1 MPRLCLRLAMTLAG
15 TVVASSLA
23 ARMQDEPS
31 PGTKDALR
39 FVQGLRERGYHDLAL
54 DYLEGLRQAP
64 DTPQDLREILD
75 YEQGRGLL
83 EEANVVSDLDRRRE
97 LLEQARLKLDA
108 FLMAHPEHKRVPEA
122 LVQLA
127 RLFYQRGQTAV
138 LQANDAATPA
148 EKQAKLDEARAS
160 FGQARQAYTK
170 AEEPLEAAFKTF
182 PNFIPEDNLLLKED
196 REQAHVALMDA
207 QLQRSVV
214 DYEEAQTY
222 PLGSPQRNDL
232 LDKAVESFKDLYQ
245 RYRTMMAGLAAR
257 MWQGKCYEEKGDLGA
272 ALGIYNELL
281 EHPAPEL
288 QQIKRQVAYF
298 KIIALGQRK
307 EFALAADLARN
318 WMEVSKGDRGSYERL
333 GVQLEYAKDLLAQL
347 PEATEAERPAATRL
361 ATDVLAEVVRY
372 ASPFKAEAIALL
384 RQYKPK
390 TALNPREVAQLN
402 YENSMGQADQAMA
415 DQDWDRAIT
424 LLKNAVLK
432 ADPLKEIDKANRAR
446 YNLAYCAFMAKR
458 YYEAAAVAEFLARR
472 YPKWELAVKATEI
485 GMAALSYAY
494 NTYGQIDPGS
504 DLNNLIDL
512 ARYTAATWP
521 QTDQADVAL
530 VTMGDIFLGQGRY
543 ADACTAYES
552 VRPNS
557 PRRLD
562 AQVKAGTAHWRQ
574 SLVLLNKAPG
584 GTPPPE
590 AETEARTALDLLDA
604 SYAARQEAK
613 APPTDPALLDNAA
626 ILAEI
631 HLVQNHPDRAL
642 SLTGPLV
649 QAVGA
654 LNPRPQ
660 PVAQAYARLLTLM
673 LRGHIASGQ
682 TDLAIGDMKALE
694 TANTGEPLTQLF
706 FGLGRLLEREMEG
719 LKAKGDQ
726 AGLGRTQQTY
736 QKFLEALI
744 SSQSGQSFDSLQWA
758 GESMLAL
765 GKPQEATAV
774 FERILK
780 AYPDDPKLPRTRLK
794 LAAARRANHE
804 FDKAWGELDLL
815 IKANPRS
822 LEQLVERCQLLE
834 DWALAEP
841 GRWGTAISYWKQLAL
856 LLGNARPRPPEYYQ
870 AWWHV
875 AFCQS
880 QTGDTEVDKQK
891 FKEAA
896 KQTLKSVLAL
906 SSQVMTGQYPEI
918 KKKYDDLLGRLGG

>member
-1 MPRLCLRLAMTLAG
+1 MPRCRLRLAITMAG
-15 TVVASSLA
+15 IVAASSLA
-23 ARMQDEPS
+23 ARAQDEPS
-31 PGTKDALR
+31 PETKDALR
-39 FVQGLRERGYHDLAL
+39 FVRGLRERGYHDLAL
-54 DYLEGLRQAP
+54 DYLEGLRQAA
-64 DTPQDLREILD
+64 DTPPELRVILD

-83 EEANVVSDLDRRRE
+83 EEADVALDLDRRRE

-108 FLMAHPEHKRVPEA
+108 FLKDHPDHQRVPEV

-148 EKQAKLDEARAS
+148 EKQAKLGEARAS
-160 FGQARQAYTK
+160 FDQARQAYAK
-170 AEEPLEAAFKTF
+170 AEEPLQAAFKAF
-182 PNFIPEDNLLLKED
+182 PNFIPEGDPRKEA

-207 QLQRSVV
+207 ELQRSVV

-222 PLGSPQRNDL
+222 PLGSPERPAL
-232 LDKAVESFKDLYQ
+232 LDKAVESFKDIYQ

-281 EHPAPEL
+281 EHPAPQL
-288 QQIKRQVAYF
+288 QQIQRQVAFF
-298 KIIALGQRK
+298 KIIALGKRK
-307 EFALAADLARN
+307 EFALAADLARS
-318 WMEVSKGDRGSYERL
+318 WMEASQGDRGSYERL

-347 PEATEAERPAATRL
+347 PDATEAERAAATRL
-361 ATDVLAEVVRY
+361 ATDVLSEVVRY
-372 ASPFKAEAIALL
+372 ASPFKTEAIDLL

-390 TALNPREVAQLN
+390 STLNPKEVAQLN

-415 DQDWDRAIT
+415 DQDWDRAIA

-432 ADPLKEIDKANRAR
+432 ADPLKDIERANRAR

-472 YPKWELAVKATEI
+472 YPKWELAIKATEI

-494 NTYGQIDPGS
+494 NTYNQVDPGS

-521 QTDQADVAL
+521 QTDQADVAQ

-543 ADACTAYES
+543 ADAATAYEA

-557 PRRLD
+557 SRRLD

-574 SLVLLNKAPG
+574 SLVLLNKAG
-584 GTPPPE
+584 GAPPPG
-590 AETEARTALDLLDA
+590 AETEAKTALDLLDA
-604 SYAARQEAK
+604 AYKARQEAK
-613 APPTDPALLDNAA
+613 APPSDPALLDNAA

-631 HLVQNHPDRAL
+631 HLVQNRPEQAL
-642 SLTGPLV
+642 ALIGPLV

-654 LNPRPQ
+654 INPRPQ
-660 PVAQAYARLLTLM
+660 AVAQVYARLLTLM

-682 TDLAIGDMKALE
+682 TDRAIDDMKALE

-726 AGLGRTQQTY
+726 AGLQRTQQTY

-744 SSQSGQSFDSLQWA
+744 GSQSGQSFDSLQWA
-758 GESMLAL
+758 GESMLSL

-780 AYPDDPKLPRTRLK
+780 AYPSDPKILRTKLK
-794 LAAARRANHE
+794 LAAARRANRE

-841 GRWGTAISYWKQLAL
+841 GRWGTAISYWRQLAL
-856 LLGNARPRPPEYYQ
+856 LLGNAKPRPPEYYQ

-880 QTGDTEVDKQK
+880 QGGDPA
-891 FKEAA
+891 AA
-896 KQTLKSVLAL
+896 KRTLKSVLTL
-906 SSQVMTGQYPEI
+906 SSQVVTAQYPEI
-918 KKKYDDLLGRLGG
+918 KKKYDDLLVQLGG